1 MKNKK
6 QNIQEQ
12 FIETIGNFGESLG
25 LNRTVCQMYALL
37 YISPEPLTPTKIAEL
52 LGISKGNVSIN
63 MRKLE
68 EWNAVRRVW
77 RKGYARA
84 VFEAN
89 ENFEEIITQKL
100 KTGLQKRARIMN
112 DSLSAIAK
120 NAQSMNPESDKKAND
135 RLNQKITNI
144 KNLSQKL
151 ELIVK
156 NIDSIRSLLKK

>member
-1 MKNKK
+1 
-6 QNIQEQ
+6 
-12 FIETIGNFGESLG
+12 
-25 LNRTVCQMYALL
+25 
-37 YISPEPLTPTKIAEL
+37 
-52 LGISKGNVSIN
+52 

-120 NAQSMNPESDKKAND
+120 NAQSMNPESDKKSND